1 MNNLTSL
8 PKFSFYPGPIQNK
21 FPEYNITLL
30 DAHRAITGDY
40 YKLKTEKLR
49 AATNTEDYR
58 KAKQKL
64 DYVTFAGTFWAR
76 DKQNLNE
83 ASGYCTIDFDH
94 IEPTHIEVIKSILIN
109 DPMLETQLLF
119 KSPSG
124 KGLKWIVKINLKRFP
139 DYEINFRGIVFYLR
153 KTYPEYFNTGDNII
167 DETGKD
173 ICRACFLCYDST
185 AYINPKYLKK

>member
-21 FPEYNITLL
+21 FPSHNITIQ
-30 DAHRAITGDY
+30 DAYRAIAGDY

-49 AATNTEDYR
+49 AATSPEDYR

-64 DYVTFAGTFWAR
+64 DYITPGGTFWAR

-94 IEPTHIEVIKSILIN
+94 IPDKQIEVIKELLIN

-119 KSPSG
+119 ISPSG
-124 KGLKWIVKINLKRFP
+124 SGLKFIVDIDIERFP
-139 DYEINFRGIVFYLR
+139 DYEINFKGIVFYLR

-173 ICRACFLCYDST
+173 ICRACFLCYDPD
-185 AYINPKYLKK
+185 AYINPKYL